1 MTFDWLFGGDP
12 KAPYWLTRW
21 LLQRSLAAIYL
32 IAFLVAA
39 NQFRALLGTR
49 GLTPA
54 PFFIARVPFVQSPSL
69 FYLHYSDAFVTL
81 LSWIGVACAAIAF
94 VGLSE
99 RFGTPV
105 SMVIWAT
112 MWLLYLSIVN
122 VGQTWYGFGWE
133 SLLLEAGFLAIFLGS
148 RSTAPPVIVIW
159 MYRWLLFRLMFG
171 AGLIKLR
178 GDPCWRDLTCL
189 VYHYQSQPI
198 PNPLSWYFHRLPLA
212 MHKAGVLFN
221 HLAELIAPFGVL
233 LPSKWTWLRAVR
245 LSAAVIIVAFQFMLI
260 LSGNLSWLNWLTIVI
275 AVSAF
280 DDGFLA
286 HVLPTSVMAAGPI
299 APMALPHQV
308 AIGVLT
314 LGVAALSIRPALNLF
329 SSQQMMNA
337 SFEPL
342 HLVNTYGAF
351 GSISRDRYEVILEG
365 TTDTVPTPA
374 TVWKEYQF
382 KAKPGDVSR
391 RPPIIA
397 PYHLR
402 LDWLMWF
409 AALSPAY
416 ASPWLLP
423 LSARLLQN
431 DRSTLSLMAGNPF
444 PDRPP
449 AWIRAQ
455 LYQYWFTTARERR
468 ETGNWWRRAFVR
480 DYMRPISLNAP
491 GLLEELGEQGWVK

>member
-1 MTFDWLFGGDP
+1 MTFAELLGGDP

-54 PFFIARVPFVQSPSL
+54 PFFIARVPFAESPSL

-105 SMVIWAT
+105 SIAIWGT

-122 VGQTWYGFGWE
+122 VGQTWYSFGWE

-198 PNPLSWYFHRLPLA
+198 PNPLSWYLHRLPVA
-212 MHKAGVLFN
+212 IHKTGVLFN

-245 LSAAVIIVAFQFMLI
+245 LASAVIIVAFQFMLI
-260 LSGNLSWLNWLTIVI
+260 LSGNLSWLNWVTIVV
-275 AVSAF
+275 AVAAF
-280 DDGFLA
+280 DAAFLA
-286 HVLPTSVMAAGPI
+286 HVLPIHAGPI
-299 APMALPHQV
+299 APMALPPQ
-308 AIGVLT
+308 
-314 LGVAALSIRPALNLF
+314 
-329 SSQQMMNA
+329 
-337 SFEPL
+337 
-342 HLVNTYGAF
+342 
-351 GSISRDRYEVILEG
+351 IS
-365 TTDTVPTPA
+365 
-374 TVWKEYQF
+374 
-382 KAKPGDVSR
+382 
-391 RPPIIA
+391 
-397 PYHLR
+397 H
-402 LDWLMWF
+402 
-409 AALSPAY
+409 
-416 ASPWLLP
+416 
-423 LSARLLQN
+423 
-431 DRSTLSLMAGNPF
+431 
-444 PDRPP
+444 
-449 AWIRAQ
+449 
-455 LYQYWFTTARERR
+455 
-468 ETGNWWRRAFVR
+468 
-480 DYMRPISLNAP
+480 
-491 GLLEELGEQGWVK
+491 